1 MKIIRRFWQEILL
14 CLLAA
19 LFPPF
24 IFKLEKATTRLAS
37 NVYVLF
43 IVLDIFLILIILHR
57 LWKQKW
63 KKALIKSAQNV
74 FTKVAK
80 FLMKVFEKFFDFWQV
95 KFKNDSNILSGKT
108 SVSFELTPHE
118 NFKRSSKKKYKWK
131 QMKSDRE
138 RLGHLYR
145 HMISSQIKCGKSAY
159 SFDTPAEI
167 KARNSSVNIE
177 NELFDIYISTRY
189 DERVALN
196 TEQIFDLKNRYE
208 ELFDKIK

>member
-1 MKIIRRFWQEILL
+1 
-14 CLLAA
+14 
-19 LFPPF
+19 
-24 IFKLEKATTRLAS
+24 
-37 NVYVLF
+37 
-43 IVLDIFLILIILHR
+43 
-57 LWKQKW
+57 
-63 KKALIKSAQNV
+63 
-74 FTKVAK
+74 
-80 FLMKVFEKFFDFWQV
+80 MKVFEKFFDFWQV

>member
-1 MKIIRRFWQEILL
+1 
-14 CLLAA
+14 
-19 LFPPF
+19 
-24 IFKLEKATTRLAS
+24 
-37 NVYVLF
+37 
-43 IVLDIFLILIILHR
+43 
-57 LWKQKW
+57 
-63 KKALIKSAQNV
+63 
-74 FTKVAK
+74 
-80 FLMKVFEKFFDFWQV
+80 
-95 KFKNDSNILSGKT
+95 
-108 SVSFELTPHE
+108 
-118 NFKRSSKKKYKWK
+118 
-131 QMKSDRE
+131 MKSDRE